1 MDRRNWEIR
10 NADIALYETV
20 RQLESQ
26 RLELYQ
32 ANQRADQAQR
42 AKKSW
47 LFGEPHIKNKIFQDD
62 RAKDCQAI
70 EELRSI
76 CCEEADR
83 ARQLKIDERS
93 MQQRER
99 ESFHRESAFG
109 SDSGIARQGEF
120 LK

>member
-1 MDRRNWEIR
+1 MLILLSMRLSDSLNPRDWSSIR
-10 NADIALYETV
+10 
-20 RQLESQ
+20 
-26 RLELYQ
+26 

-47 LFGEPHIKNKIFQDD
+47 LFGEPHIKNKIFQED
-62 RAKDCQAI
+62 RAKDCQEI
-70 EELRSI
+70 EELRNI

-99 ESFHRESAFG
+99 IFPP
-109 SDSGIARQGEF
+109 
-120 LK
+120 